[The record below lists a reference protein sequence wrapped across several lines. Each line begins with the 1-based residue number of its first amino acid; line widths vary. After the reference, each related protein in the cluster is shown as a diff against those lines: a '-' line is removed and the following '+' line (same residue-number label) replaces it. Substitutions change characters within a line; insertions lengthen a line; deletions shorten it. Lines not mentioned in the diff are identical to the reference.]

1 MKQTFGITNP
11 AFPLVFALAMLLNA
25 CAIQKET
32 EQLGKSPGPVYD
44 TAEEIQA
51 MIPCEG
57 VVAQRGP
64 CFVYL
69 STTGGRGFY
78 VGSPGSNA
86 EVGRF
91 LAVLKDGRAYRF
103 PEAFLE
109 YQEQRRQAEQ

>member
-1 MKQTFGITNP
+1 MS
-11 AFPLVFALAMLLNA
+11 L
-25 CAIQKET
+25 
-32 EQLGKSPGPVYD
+32 SPVYE
-44 TAEEIQA
+44 TVEEIQA

-86 EVGRF
+86 EVGNF
-91 LAVLKDGRAYRF
+91 LAVLKDGRAYKF
-103 PEAFLE
+103 PETFLK
-109 YQEQRRQAEQ
+109 YQEQQRQAEAER